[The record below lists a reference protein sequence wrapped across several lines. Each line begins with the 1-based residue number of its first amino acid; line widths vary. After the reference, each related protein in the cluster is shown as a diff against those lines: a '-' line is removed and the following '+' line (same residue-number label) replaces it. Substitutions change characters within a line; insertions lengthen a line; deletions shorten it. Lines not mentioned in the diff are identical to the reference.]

1 MLSLLSSG
9 TGFKHIIWIAESCA
23 QCTKKLSLTYT
34 CFARIH
40 FALVWLGLSRGIFGF
55 PSSTFCQIR
64 LMSLALCVGQ
74 IVPFIV
80 VQCQTKLAF
89 ITAPHTPSSTHSSF
103 SPIPDFPTLLHQ
115 SYADQSSALF
125 CNQADICSE
134 SPPQAESLE
143 TSCLH
148 FRP

>member
-9 TGFKHIIWIAESCA
+9 TGFKHIIWIAETCA

-64 LMSLALCVGQ
+64 LMSLALRVRQ

-80 VQCQTKLAF
+80 VQCQTKFAF

-125 CNQADICSE
+125 CNQADI
-134 SPPQAESLE
+134 
-143 TSCLH
+143 
-148 FRP
+148 